1 MSCTI
6 VWSSQCFALM
16 HISNSTMIW
25 QNIQP
30 ITVPFD
36 EAGDGGLYGGG
47 GENGGAPGQG
57 FVVPGPQRFGLLAK
71 LWQNHKKVRIVNIRR
86 HRFLFSTGRR
96 TASEDA
102 IKHPN
107 SSRNYLIGVNREN
120 EPLDGTPPERLLF
133 ERSLQDCQKHF
144 LLLSNILNSC
154 NDV

>member
-1 MSCTI
+1 
-6 VWSSQCFALM
+6 L
-16 HISNSTMIW
+16 STS
-25 QNIQP
+25 
-30 ITVPFD
+30 
-36 EAGDGGLYGGG
+36 EL
-47 GENGGAPGQG
+47 
-57 FVVPGPQRFGLLAK
+57 
-71 LWQNHKKVRIVNIRR
+71 RR

-96 TASEDA
+96 TASKDA